1 VDEGAEI
8 MIQALAFLALFL
20 PLLSAIGLAVG
31 GKHLSRRAVY
41 GIATGSMALTGM
53 AALLLWLKLIPDH
66 KTLVTFWSWLDVI
79 LGTPSQW
86 PILKS
91 DFAVRLDVLTLAM
104 MMLVGVIS
112 TLVHG
117 YAYGYMRRDPGAL
130 RFACLLNLFT
140 FFMNLLVAANDLG
153 QMFVGWE
160 GVGVIS
166 FLLIGFWYEK
176 PTAKKAAMK
185 AFWVNRVG
193 DAFLILGVVGLF
205 CSLGSLNY
213 SSFEVLS
220 DFNIYKTLPMPDHY
234 GVENLRWSL
243 VLIILGAMTKSAQ
256 IGFHVWLPDAMEG
269 PTPVS
274 ALLHSATMVTAGA
287 FLLIRLN
294 PLLQHFPELHAMIV
308 VVGVLTALLAGAIAI
323 AQTNL
328 KPVIAYST
336 CSQLGFMFIAIGVS
350 AYGLAL
356 FHLITHAF
364 FKSLLFLGAGVVS
377 EKCDHEQDIT
387 KMGGLWRRLPIT
399 HILMLLG
406 VLALVG
412 APLFS
417 GAISKDLILE
427 AAWAYPGHAWMGW
440 FAYGGGLIAVALTGI
455 YAWRLMILV
464 FYGGGERPD
473 KGPSEPDLWAMWVPM
488 VPLAVGALALGSI
501 LKPWFVGS
509 GEMWLW
515 EINFGDLSERLARAH
530 QVPCVTWA
538 IMAMVG
544 CTTVVT
550 FVMFGWLRLN
560 EAWLRTKLGR
570 FLHNQAFFNEMY
582 QRLFVWPLSEVSGV
596 CGAADDTVIDQ
607 GGPGMVVRFVKRLN
621 KCVCW
626 LQSGYVY
633 RYALFMVL
641 GGLVMVTASLFWIG
655 VK

>member
-1 VDEGAEI
+1 

-31 GKHLSRRAVY
+31 GKSLSRRAVY
-41 GIATGSMALTGM
+41 GNATGSVALTAV
-53 AALLLWLKLIPDH
+53 AALVLWLRLIPDQ
-66 KTLVTFWSWLDVI
+66 KTLVMFWSWLDVT
-79 LGTPSQW
+79 LGRPDQW
-86 PILKS
+86 PLLRS
-91 DFAVRLDVLTLAM
+91 DFAVRLDALTLAM

-117 YAYGYMRRDPGAL
+117 YAYEYMRRDPGAL

-193 DAFLILGVVGLF
+193 DAFLILGMVGLF
-205 CSLGSLNY
+205 CALGT
-213 SSFEVLS
+213 LS
-220 DFNIYKTLPMPDHY
+220 YEELFNKWQIGSNELLWPLLFM
-234 GVENLRWSL
+234 V
-243 VLIILGAMTKSAQ
+243 LGAMTKSAQ

-294 PLLQHFPELHAMIV
+294 PLLQHFPELHTMIV
-308 VVGVLTALLAGAIAI
+308 VVGVLTALLAGAVAI

-328 KPVIAYST
+328 KRVIAYST
-336 CSQLGFMFIAIGVS
+336 CSQLGFMFIAIGIS

-406 VLALVG
+406 VMALVG
-412 APLFS
+412 APMFS
-417 GAISKDLILE
+417 GSISKDLILE
-427 AAWAYPGHAWMGW
+427 AAWAYPGHAWLGW
-440 FAYGGGLIAVALTGI
+440 FAYGGGLIAVALTGV

-464 FYGGGERPD
+464 FYGRNENAG
-473 KGPSEPDLWAMWVPM
+473 KGSSEPDLWAMWVPM

-501 LKPWFVGS
+501 LKPWFI
-509 GEMWLW
+509 GEGKLWLW
-515 EINFGDLSERLARAH
+515 EINFGDLSARLASAH
-530 QVPCVTWA
+530 QVSWVTWA
-538 IMAMVG
+538 ITIVVG
-544 CTTVVT
+544 SATVFA
-550 FVMFGWLRLN
+550 FVIFGWLRLN
-560 EAWLRTKLGR
+560 PSWMQTKLGR
-570 FLHNQAFFNEMY
+570 FLHGQAFFNELY
-582 QRLFVWPLSEVSGV
+582 QRLFVRPLFWVSDV
-596 CGAADDTVIDQ
+596 CGAADDAVIDQ
-607 GGPGMVVRFVKRLN
+607 GGPGMAVRFVKSLN
-621 KCVCW
+621 RCVCW

-633 RYALFMVL
+633 RYALFMIV
-641 GGLVMVTASLFWIG
+641 GGLVLVVASLFWIG